1 MKYNSQPKSIFSKI
15 SSYSATQTFDAVYI
29 IGGAFTRNIVA
40 EFKENIWR
48 RLADLKQGRYYHGSI
63 TVGGQTMII
72 GGARTYSGQVKS
84 LRTQGHL

>member
-29 IGGAFTRNIVA
+29 IGGAYTRNIVA

-48 RLADLKQGRYYHGSI
+48 RLADLKQGRSRHGSI
-63 TVGGQTMII
+63 TVGRQTMII
-72 GGARTYSGQVKS
+72 GGNENYSG
-84 LRTQGHL
+84 